1 MAAMKRYEVEVE
13 QEELGKYRVIR
24 GTDYYEVERRAELL
38 LKQWDEEW
46 ERKSA
51 KINGSEEA
59 EEQTL
64 DAQEKIKNVT
74 QILKDKVSD
83 IKQFDWDSLLN
94 TREFPTVKP
103 KKPNK
108 EKLPPEPL
116 NTEGKY
122 QPKIG
127 FFQGLIKS
135 SREKIEADSERR
147 FSVDHSNWQQECTAI
162 NVENAKN
169 ETAYAEAISVWE
181 TQKKQYEH
189 EQEEHNNK
197 VAELKNAY
205 LAAQPDAITEYYEM
219 ILLNSEYSDS
229 FPKSF
234 TIDYTPDNKIVIVEY
249 ELPNPD
255 QMPSIKEVKYI
266 ASKNEFKTSYISETE
281 KKKMYDSAIYQI
293 CLRTLYE
300 IFFADTI
307 NAVEAVA
314 FNGYVNAVDKS
325 TGKPIN
331 PCILSIVVQK
341 NELLELNLEHVN
353 AKDCFRKLKG
363 VCSASLYGMSA
374 VAPLMKFDKSDK
386 RIIEGREVIGDID
399 NSVNLA
405 AMDWQDF
412 EHFVR
417 ELLEKEFSSNQG
429 EVKVTRSSRDEG
441 VDAIAFD
448 PDPIR
453 GGKIVIQAKRY
464 TNTVGVSAVRDLYG
478 TIMNEGATKGLLIT
492 TSNYGPDSYEFAKG
506 KPITLISGEN
516 LLFLLEKHGTHAR
529 IDLAEAKRFLAD
541 K

>member
-147 FSVDHSNWQQECTAI
+147 FSLDHSNWQQECTAI

-181 TQKKQYEH
+181 TQKKQYEY

-234 TIDYTPDNKIVIVEY
+234 TIDYTPDNKI
-249 ELPNPD
+249 
-255 QMPSIKEVKYI
+255 
-266 ASKNEFKTSYISETE
+266 E
-281 KKKMYDSAIYQI
+281 K
-293 CLRTLYE
+293 
-300 IFFADTI
+300 
-307 NAVEAVA
+307 V
-314 FNGYVNAVDKS
+314 
-325 TGKPIN
+325 
-331 PCILSIVVQK
+331 
-341 NELLELNLEHVN
+341 LEL
-353 AKDCFRKLKG
+353 KK
-363 VCSASLYGMSA
+363 
-374 VAPLMKFDKSDK
+374 
-386 RIIEGREVIGDID
+386 
-399 NSVNLA
+399 
-405 AMDWQDF
+405 
-412 EHFVR
+412 
-417 ELLEKEFSSNQG
+417 
-429 EVKVTRSSRDEG
+429 
-441 VDAIAFD
+441 
-448 PDPIR
+448 
-453 GGKIVIQAKRY
+453 
-464 TNTVGVSAVRDLYG
+464 
-478 TIMNEGATKGLLIT
+478 
-492 TSNYGPDSYEFAKG
+492 
-506 KPITLISGEN
+506 
-516 LLFLLEKHGTHAR
+516 
-529 IDLAEAKRFLAD
+529 
-541 K
+541 